1 MQKRFALLIFFP
13 LLLGSLCYVFFRT
26 GSWLAD
32 IFPLSIKVIPD
43 NKMFLLFI
51 GILPDFLW
59 AFSLGAFL
67 YSFEQYREKCW
78 YSLLILALLL
88 VSELIQMHLSRF
100 VFDYFDLAAAFLA
113 WMLSYSTR
121 NLLYER

>member
-1 MQKRFALLIFFP
+1 MIFFP
-13 LLLGSLCYVFFRT
+13 LLLGALCYVFFRT
-26 GSWLAD
+26 GSWFAD
-32 IFPLSIKVIPD
+32 LFPISIKVIPQ
-43 NKMFLLFI
+43 NKMFLLLI

-67 YSFEQYREKCW
+67 YSFEQYREKHW

-88 VSELIQMHLSRF
+88 LSELIQLYLRSRF
-100 VFDYFDLAAAFLA
+100 VFDYLDLAAAFFA

>member
-1 MQKRFALLIFFP
+1 
-13 LLLGSLCYVFFRT
+13 
-26 GSWLAD
+26 
-32 IFPLSIKVIPD
+32 
-43 NKMFLLFI
+43 MFLLFI